1 MPLLNPIKLPYDH
14 NHDCPQRISC
24 KVLESLTLYKWIRDA
39 FMMADKNND
48 EKLDFEEVTKLLKQ
62 LNADMD
68 KKHIQNLFDVSI
80 S

>member
-1 MPLLNPIKLPYDH
+1 
-14 NHDCPQRISC
+14 
-24 KVLESLTLYKWIRDA
+24 
-39 FMMADKNND
+39 MMADKNND

-68 KKHIQNLFDVSI
+68 KKHIKTLFDVSM